1 MMKRFFLLWVA
12 AAVAV
17 AAAGSNAPAWRD
29 LFDGASL
36 KGWKLSDFYKP
47 GEVKVEKSFRNEGP
61 AIVLEPGAF
70 LTGIALDDAKDLPRT
85 NYELSLEAMKV
96 EGNDFFC
103 GLTFPVRA
111 SACTLILGGWGGQ
124 VVGISSIDEADA
136 SENETTQGMTFAE
149 GRWYKVRVRVTD
161 TKIEVWLD
169 EKSIIEVETAGKKI
183 SMRAGEIEESLPL
196 GIAAYKTKAALRD
209 IRIRKIE
216 KP

>member
-1 MMKRFFLLWVA
+1 MMKRLFLLCVA
-12 AAVAV
+12 AAVA
-17 AAAGSNAPAWRD
+17 AAAPGAKSPAWRD

-47 GEVKVEKSFRNEGP
+47 GEVKVEKSFRHEGP
-61 AIVLEPGAF
+61 AIVLEPGTF
-70 LTGIALDDAKDLPRT
+70 LTGIALDEAKDLPRT

-103 GLTFPVRA
+103 GLTFPVRTA
-111 SACTLILGGWGGQ
+111 ACTLILGGWGGQ

-136 SENETTQGMTFAE
+136 SENETTQGITFDE
-149 GRWYKVRVRVTD
+149 GRWYEIRVRVTD
-161 TKIEVWLD
+161 AKIEVWLD
-169 EKSIIEVETAGKKI
+169 DKSIIDFETAGKKI

-216 KP
+216 QP